1 MYDIIENN
9 SDFVVIYKKPDT
21 SFHSE
26 SGAPGL
32 FATLKVR
39 EGFPELFP
47 VHRLDKI
54 TSGVMVMAKNAE
66 VNRALVAAFAQR
78 EVDKFYLAISAKKP
92 VKKQGLVKGDM
103 APARRGAW
111 KLLPTTENPAVTQFF
126 SKPFAEGGRIFLL
139 RPRTGKTHQLRVALK
154 SLGAPILGDSLYSG
168 ASTLGQQPADRTY
181 LHALSLAFR
190 LGERAYRFTALP
202 REGFWFTTPQFLS
215 VIADWQNP
223 ETLTWPSY
231 RGKT

>member
-1 MYDIIENN
+1 MYDIIENTA
-9 SDFVVIYKKPDT
+9 DFVVIYKKPDA

-26 SGAPGL
+26 SSAPGL
-32 FATLKVR
+32 FETLRGR

-47 VHRLDKI
+47 VHRLDKV
-54 TSGVMVMAKNAE
+54 TSGLMVMAKNAE
-66 VNRALVAAFAQR
+66 TNRALVTAFALR

-92 VKKQGLVKGDM
+92 LKKQGLVKGDM

-126 SKPFAEGGRIFLL
+126 SKAFAEGGRIFLL

-154 SLGAPILGDSLYSG
+154 SLGAPILGDALYSG
-168 ASTLGQQPADRTY
+168 ALTLGHQPADRTY
-181 LHALSLAFR
+181 LHAFSIAFR

-202 REGFWFTTPQFLS
+202 REGVWFTAPQFLS
-215 VIADWQNP
+215 AIDDWQNP
-223 ETLTWPSY
+223 ETLLWPSY
-231 RGKT
+231 RGNA